1 MKKPIEYWLLVFG
14 RLLLVVT
21 AIFVVL
27 AMTNQLDIGRRE
39 GQTLMSWAIV
49 IFVFIVTPLA
59 TALTCLGL
67 SELISM
73 NRERQ

>member
-1 MKKPIEYWLLVFG
+1 MKKPIEYWLSLFG
-14 RLLLVVT
+14 KLLLAVT
-21 AIFVVL
+21 AIFVML
-27 AMTNQLDIGRRE
+27 AMTNQLDVGRRE

-49 IFVFIVTPLA
+49 IFVLIVTPLA

-67 SELISM
+67 SDLISM